1 MKFLLDTNIC
11 IFLMKNRPETVA
23 RYEQNKK
30 FGIAISSITLSE
42 LKFGVYNSENPES
55 NYKNL
60 LRFLIGIEVL
70 DYNSAA
76 ADEYGRI
83 RAELRRKG
91 TPIGQMD
98 MLIAAHAKAE
108 NLTLVTNNT
117 REFERVEGL
126 CLEDWT
132 QSL

>member
-23 RYEQNKK
+23 RYEQNIKL
-30 FGIAISSITLSE
+30 GIAISSITLSE
-42 LKFGVYNSENPES
+42 LKFGVYNSEHPEK

-108 NLTLVTNNT
+108 NLTFVTNNT

-132 QSL
+132 